1 MKPTGDVDPAAQRLA
16 QRIGGQPSRCLEGF
30 GNREFDAV
38 SDTMIAQTTS
48 ARSAVTRPKN
58 FLNKSRR
65 RQIKETLKAAQGTG
79 SIVLFEFTGGAP
91 AQEVRDYI
99 LRNATQ
105 IGLSSSDV
113 IIEVVTSEGTSHV

>member
-1 MKPTGDVDPAAQRLA
+1 VRPTGDVDPAAQCLA
-16 QRIGGQPSRCLEGF
+16 QRIAGQPSVCREGF

-48 ARSAVTRPKN
+48 ARSAAMRPKN

-65 RQIKETLKAAQGTG
+65 RQIKQTLKAAKETG
-79 SIVLFEFTGGAP
+79 RAALFEFTGGTP

-99 LRNATQ
+99 GRNAEKT
-105 IGLSSSDV
+105 GLSSADV
-113 IIEVVTSEGTSHV
+113 IIGVTTS

>member
-1 MKPTGDVDPAAQRLA
+1 VRPTGDVDPAAQHLA
-16 QRIGGQPSRCLEGF
+16 QRIGGQPSICLEGF

-48 ARSAVTRPKN
+48 AHSAVTRPKN
-58 FLNKSRR
+58 FLNRSRR
-65 RQIKETLKAAQGTG
+65 RQIKATLKAAQVTG
-79 SIVLFEFTGGAP
+79 RIVLFEFTGGAS

-99 LRNATQ
+99 IRNAAQ

-113 IIEVVTSEGTSHV
+113 IIEVITSEGMSHV

>member
-1 MKPTGDVDPAAQRLA
+1 VRPTGDVDPAAQRLA
-16 QRIGGQPSRCLEGF
+16 QRIGGQPSVYLEGF

-48 ARSAVTRPKN
+48 ARSAVMRPKN

-65 RQIKETLKAAQGTG
+65 RQIKETLKAVKETG
-79 SIVLFEFTGGAP
+79 RTALFEFTGGAP

-99 LRNATQ
+99 IRSAEKA
-105 IGLSSSDV
+105 GLSSSDV
-113 IIEVVTSEGTSHV
+113 IIEVTTL

>member
-16 QRIGGQPSRCLEGF
+16 QRIGGQPSVCLEGC

-48 ARSAVTRPKN
+48 ARSAAMRPKN

-65 RQIKETLKAAQGTG
+65 RQIKETLKAAKETG
-79 SIVLFEFTGGAP
+79 RTALFEFTGGAP

-99 LRNATQ
+99 VRHAEQT
-105 IGLSSSDV
+105 GLSSSDV
-113 IIEVVTSEGTSHV
+113 SIEVTTP

>member
-1 MKPTGDVDPAAQRLA
+1 MRPTGDVDPAAQR
-16 QRIGGQPSRCLEGF
+16 IGGQPSVCLEGF

-48 ARSAVTRPKN
+48 ARSAARRPKN

-65 RQIKETLKAAQGTG
+65 RQLKQTLKAAKETG
-79 SIVLFEFTGGAP
+79 RAVLFEFTGGTP

-99 LRNATQ
+99 VRNAEKT
-105 IGLSSSDV
+105 GLSSSDV
-113 IIEVVTSEGTSHV
+113 ILEVTTP

>member
-1 MKPTGDVDPAAQRLA
+1 VDPAAQRLA
-16 QRIGGQPSRCLEGF
+16 QRIGGQPSICLEGF

-48 ARSAVTRPKN
+48 ARSAATRPKN

-65 RQIKETLKAAQGTG
+65 RQIKETLKVAQVTG
-79 SIVLFEFTGGAP
+79 KTALFEFTGGAP

-99 LRNATQ
+99 IRNAAQ

-113 IIEVVTSEGTSHV
+113 IMEVINL